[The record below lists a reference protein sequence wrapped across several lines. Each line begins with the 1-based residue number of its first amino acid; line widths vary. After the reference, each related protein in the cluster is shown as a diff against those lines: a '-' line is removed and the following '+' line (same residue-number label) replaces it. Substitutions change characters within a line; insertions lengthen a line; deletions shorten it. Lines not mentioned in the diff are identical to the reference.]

1 MIFGTKVT
9 LDVLSGARTAIAAR
23 NFKSSPNLSHQDYIT
38 STLLDNF
45 TLPCLEILLQG
56 KSRSLYT
63 CALNKVQELLGCPLP
78 SNWVLDFEQA
88 VVSALLAKRVRVG
101 GCFFHLCQ
109 AIMRRVKNE
118 RTPLVKFRDWDNT
131 EFRRRIK
138 NLSSLAFL
146 KPRDIPAAFD
156 QLKLT

>member
-1 MIFGTKVT
+1 M
-9 LDVLSGARTAIAAR
+9 
-23 NFKSSPNLSHQDYIT
+23 
-38 STLLDNF
+38 
-45 TLPCLEILLQG
+45 
-56 KSRSLYT
+56 
-63 CALNKVQELLGCPLP
+63 
-78 SNWVLDFEQA
+78 LDFEQA

-146 KPRDIPAAFD
+146 KPKDIPAAFD
-156 QLKLT
+156 QLKLTFAPDEQESILSFMWKFAHACCLKVLLVSQVARAICAALPKTPTLIPQHRRFQTNSSLATVTAQISFSVKFLRASAR